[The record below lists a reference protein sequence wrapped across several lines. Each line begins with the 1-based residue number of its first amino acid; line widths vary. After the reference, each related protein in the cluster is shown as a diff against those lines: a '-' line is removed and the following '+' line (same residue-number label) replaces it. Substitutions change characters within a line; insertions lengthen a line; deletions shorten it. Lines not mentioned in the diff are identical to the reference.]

1 MTAKVSFSNAQHQLL
16 MKTAHALLLLFVCL
30 FFLPTPSKAQSSF
43 GIKTGMHLDY
53 SIRQANST
61 PAISSWK
68 RKDSQ
73 GVSPLLGV
81 YANFELGR
89 HFSLQTELMGLQ
101 KTWRSDLDFSPQEE
115 EFKLTYLNVPFLLVM
130 HEKRFGF
137 EFGPAFNYLLINNNT
152 SSDQVIEMESQQIE
166 LSVNAGLHYY
176 FRKWTL
182 GVRFTNDL
190 TPFFS
195 SQPVDIDR
203 STAEYYHRGYQFSIA
218 YQL

>member
-1 MTAKVSFSNAQHQLL
+1 MKNTFSLF
-16 MKTAHALLLLFVCL
+16 LLLVCL
-30 FFLPTPSKAQSSF
+30 FSIPSQADAQNSY
-43 GIKTGMHLDY
+43 GIKTGVHLDY
-53 SIRQANST
+53 SVRRASLT
-61 PAISSWK
+61 PAISNWK
-68 RKDSQ
+68 RKDSEEI
-73 GVSPLLGV
+73 SPLLGL

-101 KTWRSDLDFSPQEE
+101 KVWRSDLDFSPQVE
-115 EFKLTYLNVPFLLVM
+115 EFKLTYLNIPFLFVM

-176 FRKWTL
+176 FKKWTL

-190 TPFFS
+190 TPFYTS
-195 SQPVDIDR
+195 EKLVLDH
-203 STAEYYHRGYQFSIA
+203 STADYYHRGYQFSIA
-218 YQL
+218 HQL